1 MQKIVETIIKEAA
14 EKYNLPEEVIIAIF
28 ESPYKCARYN
38 IAKIDK
44 DDLGSFVNIRFK
56 KLGLLYADHAKI
68 KAIEN
73 ARITRSD
80 KDNNLTRDGNSRKDS

>member
-1 MQKIVETIIKEAA
+1 MQKSVDRIIKEAA

-28 ESPYKCARYN
+28 ESPYKCART
-38 IAKIDK
+38 KISKVEKEKLD
-44 DDLGSFVNIRFK
+44 SFVNIRFK

-73 ARITRSD
+73 ARTNRSSKSD
-80 KDNNLTRDGNSRKDS
+80 QISRDRNSRQNS